1 MRLADTSSVSSA
13 QPGRLAEA
21 NELLAHSQKE
31 LAMSQRMMAKA
42 MSDKEDR
49 AQIIALFKMSQTM
62 GDVDGMKRA
71 QQELL
76 GLRDAAPAPP
86 SAAARDQSSVED
98 SLGDSTE
105 EVVSEIDLEA
115 V

>member
-1 MRLADTSSVSSA
+1 
-13 QPGRLAEA
+13 
-21 NELLAHSQKE
+21 
-31 LAMSQRMMAKA
+31 
-42 MSDKEDR
+42 
-49 AQIIALFKMSQTM
+49 
-62 GDVDGMKRA
+62 MKRA
-71 QQELL
+71 QHELL

-86 SAAARDQSSVED
+86 SAAAQDRSSVED

>member
-1 MRLADTSSVSSA
+1 
-13 QPGRLAEA
+13 
-21 NELLAHSQKE
+21 
-31 LAMSQRMMAKA
+31 
-42 MSDKEDR
+42 
-49 AQIIALFKMSQTM
+49 
-62 GDVDGMKRA
+62 MKRA

-76 GLRDAAPAPP
+76 GLREAAPAPP

-105 EVVSEIDLEA
+105 EVVTEIDLEA

>member
-1 MRLADTSSVSSA
+1 
-13 QPGRLAEA
+13 
-21 NELLAHSQKE
+21 
-31 LAMSQRMMAKA
+31 MMPKA
-42 MSDKEDR
+42 MSDKEER

-71 QQELL
+71 QEELL
-76 GLRDAAPAPP
+76 GLRDAAPAPALP
-86 SAAARDQSSVED
+86 SPAAQDQSSVED

-105 EVVSEIDLEA
+105 EVVTEIDLEA